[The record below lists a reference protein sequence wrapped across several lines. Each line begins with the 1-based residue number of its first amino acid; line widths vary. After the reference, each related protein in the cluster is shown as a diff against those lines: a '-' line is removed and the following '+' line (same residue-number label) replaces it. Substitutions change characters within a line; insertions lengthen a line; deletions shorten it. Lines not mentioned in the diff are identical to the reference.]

1 MENDPAQIH
10 SQFYKKK
17 AKFIKILRCAS
28 YFSTLFSVFNP
39 LSHSIQTQI
48 LQTYLNTFSG
58 GVSSEK
64 LFEDQNTF
72 PYTLILISFSIDY
85 VLMLFWENRCWSLL
99 RLSVSCLIYY
109 IKF

>member
-1 MENDPAQIH
+1 MGNDPAKIY

-17 AKFIKILRCAS
+17 KSKFIKNTPLRVV
-28 YFSTLFSVFNP
+28 FSTLFSVFNP

-85 VLMLFWENRCWSLL
+85 VLMLF
-99 RLSVSCLIYY
+99 
-109 IKF
+109 

>member
-1 MENDPAQIH
+1 MGNDPAKIY

-17 AKFIKILRCAS
+17 KSKFIKNTPLRVV
-28 YFSTLFSVFNP
+28 FSTLFSVFNP

-58 GVSSEK
+58 GVSREK

-85 VLMLFWENRCWSLL
+85 VLMLF
-99 RLSVSCLIYY
+99 
-109 IKF
+109 